1 MLAAE
6 LKFPDVPNKYSWLSL
21 AQGVFNTQADRWDT
35 QYCGGGLRWQI
46 FTYQAG
52 YSMKNTIS
60 NGVLF
65 QLAARLAR
73 YTNNQTYSDWAEK
86 IYDWTESS
94 TLLNNKTWTLADS
107 GNLED
112 NCKTPGNTQW
122 SYNYGTYIMGAT
134 YMYDMVSFSLPGF
147 PKNKI
152 QEILGLT
159 KKQTKDKK
167 WLKVVNGLLETS
179 FREFFPKK
187 NDGGNTMEEPCEP
200 LEVCNNNEILF
211 KGLVTSWFAYVAQ
224 FIPDTKDRIKPKLQA
239 SARAAAD
246 SCSGMNNNTCGV
258 RWYQHKWDGW
268 NGMEEQIIASNA
280 LLSNLIID
288 STDKSKNPVTADTG
302 GNSESDPNAGQGT
315 SSDNSGTHFKKITGG
330 DKAGAGILAA
340 LFVGVWAG
348 MVAFM
353 ITGG

>member
-6 LKFPDVPNKYSWLSL
+6 LKFPDVPNKFSWLSL

-60 NGVLF
+60 NGVFF

-73 YTNNQTYSDWAEK
+73 YTNNQTYADWAEK
-86 IYDWTESS
+86 VYDWTAS
-94 TLLNNKTWTLADS
+94 TPLLNNETWTLADS

-122 SYNYGTYIMGAT
+122 SYNYGTYIMGCT
-134 YMYDMVSFSLPGF
+134 YMYD
-147 PKNKI
+147 
-152 QEILGLT
+152 LT
-159 KKQTKDKK
+159 KDEK
-167 WLKVVNGLLETS
+167 WLKPVKGLMKTA
-179 FREFFPKK
+179 FQTFFPKK

-224 FIPDTKDRIKPKLQA
+224 FLPETKGQIKPKLQA
-239 SARAAAD
+239 SAKAAAD
-246 SCSGMNNNTCGV
+246 SCTGMSNNTCGV
-258 RWYQHKWDGW
+258 RWHQHKWDGW
-268 NGMEEQIIASNA
+268 NGMEEQIIASDV
-280 LLSNLIID
+280 LISNLIID

-302 GNSESDPNAGQGT
+302 GDSKSDPNAGQGGKG
-315 SSDNSGTHFKKITGG
+315 DNSGQTFKKITGG
-330 DKAGAGILAA
+330 DKAGAGILTA
-340 LFVGVWAG
+340 LFVGVWVG
-348 MVAFM
+348 MVGFM